1 MPAAKAFKAY
11 KKERR
16 NSTDKEE
23 RETFQGEARDLRRR
37 DDKDAVVDVVG
48 ADGDCLIV
56 ENRRGRRPVCSE
68 EGEGTSSTVVVA
80 AQEYFDAEP
89 ASHSELRRKVI
100 ATLISPIKAYMPK
113 TG

>member
-11 KKERR
+11 KKDRR
-16 NSTDKEE
+16 KSTGKEE

-48 ADGDCLIV
+48 ADRGCLVV
-56 ENRRGRRPVCSE
+56 EDGRPRRPVCSD
-68 EGEGTSSTVVVA
+68 EGDGSSSTIVVA
-80 AQEYFDAEP
+80 AQEYFAAEL

-100 ATLISPIKAYMPK
+100 ANLISPIKAYMPK